1 MQKTPTKVY
10 CILNLQFYGAVLLV
24 VHRVKVRVKR
34 LVTTLYLKYNCVDS
48 TFLTCTK
55 SLREYCLQ
63 LQSWITTAH
72 VLDFDAENR
81 FCVICMF
88 DFSFCYFYALFA
100 LCLRWDGLLWT
111 STLSF
116 RERVLTISFTNV
128 WAHLL
133 FFNRTTSKNF
143 VHPLNIF
150 RINFLQVKTLEIGKC
165 LGFKWLPLFFCKFS
179 WILNLACLIL
189 GCRPNA
195 CDVAFCYSA
204 LLPSAQKLTC
214 ILEWYLNMGS
224 YWAVIY

>member
-1 MQKTPTKVY
+1 MHQVFKGVLPSAAELNNHCACARLWCRKQ
-10 CILNLQFYGAVLLV
+10 ILCHL
-24 VHRVKVRVKR
+24 
-34 LVTTLYLKYNCVDS
+34 
-48 TFLTCTK
+48 
-55 SLREYCLQ
+55 
-63 LQSWITTAH
+63 H
-72 VLDFDAENR
+72 VW
-81 FCVICMF
+81 
-88 DFSFCYFYALFA
+88 FSFCYFDAWFA

-150 RINFLQVKTLEIGKC
+150 RINFFQVKTLEIGKC

-214 ILEWYLNMGS
+214 TLEWYLNMGS